1 MITIVDQARIK
12 NYTVLFLSEC
22 IPNMAFRTLV
32 IDGVEYKPEI
42 VYDLDA
48 SIAIIAEGDFI
59 GKVIEFRN

>member
-1 MITIVDQARIK
+1 MITIVDQVAVK
-12 NYTVLFLSEC
+12 NYIVLFLSESL
-22 IPNMAFRTLV
+22 PNRAYNTLL

-59 GKVIEFRN
+59 GKEIKFK